1 RRSARLRNGL
11 VVGQIALCAMLLA
24 GALLLVESLR
34 HVARA
39 NQWMDEPHV
48 LVVDLAIPPNESH
61 TTQQASEFLSTVLER
76 VRALP
81 GVRSAGLTSKLP
93 LQGPSFGDDIDFQEA
108 PHPRDKHEIGQ
119 YRFVSPGY
127 FQAIGLPLVSGRLL
141 SESDEGKDVAL
152 ISESVAQR
160 LLPGRNPIGMHLM
173 CGQGRPKPCE
183 IIGEV
188 ADVRNASDE
197 PDVLAVYLPLWTF
210 YQMSETLVVRTAM
223 DPTAAEDS
231 IRRAV
236 WSVDPEVAIPRER
249 TLKTVVR
256 SSEAARRYETSLGAV

>member
-1 RRSARLRNGL
+1 
-11 VVGQIALCAMLLA
+11 M
-24 GALLLVESLR
+24 
-34 HVARA
+34 
-39 NQWMDEPHV
+39 
-48 LVVDLAIPPNESH
+48 
-61 TTQQASEFLSTVLER
+61 
-76 VRALP
+76 
-81 GVRSAGLTSKLP
+81 
-93 LQGPSFGDDIDFQEA
+93 
-108 PHPRDKHEIGQ
+108 
-119 YRFVSPGY
+119 
-127 FQAIGLPLVSGRLL
+127 VSGRLL
-141 SESDEGKDVAL
+141 SESDQGKEVAL

-210 YQMSETLVVRTAM
+210 YQTSETLVVRTAM
-223 DPTAAEDS
+223 DPTAAADP

-256 SSEAARRYETSLGAV
+256 SSEAARRYETSLGAVFAAFAVLLAAMGLYGVVSYSATQRIHEIGIRMALGARKRDMLGLVIGQGVKLGLIGVAVGIAGALALTRSLSSLLYGVRPNDPVTFILVSLILIGVALLASYLPARRATKVDPMVALRCE